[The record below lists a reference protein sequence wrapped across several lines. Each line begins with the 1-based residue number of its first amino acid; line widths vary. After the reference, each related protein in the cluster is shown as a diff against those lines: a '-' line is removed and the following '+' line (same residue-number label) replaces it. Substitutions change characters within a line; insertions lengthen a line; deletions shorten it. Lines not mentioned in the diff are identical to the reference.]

1 MPSRR
6 PPRSPRTA
14 RSPEVAARL
23 ERSRARSKQRREL
36 ARQRERAIHEAVKR
50 YLADW
55 AAITACE
62 TARDHE
68 ITALRQQISDLEA
81 RAASEIA
88 RYRAD
93 QAAAA
98 AVIRDRGATEEDIAD
113 LLEISLKEVRQL
125 LTAARAHRNPTAP
138 QPPSLA
144 AAPTEPSLSGDTAAA
159 SPGPRTP
166 PVTGTTAP
174 GHPPVPRHS
183 LGGDEGRG

>member
-1 MPSRR
+1 MSSRR

-62 TARDHE
+62 TARDHD
-68 ITALRQQISDLEA
+68 IAALRQQISDLEA

-93 QAAAA
+93 QAEAA
-98 AVIRDRGATEEDIAD
+98 AVIRERGGSEEDIAD

-125 LTAARAHRNPTAP
+125 LTAARTHPNPTTP
-138 QPPSLA
+138 QPPVA
-144 AAPTEPSLSGDTAAA
+144 AAA
-159 SPGPRTP
+159 SEPSPSGDPAAASARPRTP
-166 PVTGTTAP
+166 PVTGTAAP
-174 GHPPVPRHS
+174 GEPPVPRHFVD
-183 LGGDEGRG
+183 GDEGRG

>member
-50 YLADW
+50 YLAGW

-68 ITALRQQISDLEA
+68 IAALRQQISDLEA

-93 QAAAA
+93 QAEAA
-98 AVIRDRGATEEDIAD
+98 AVIRERGGSEQDIAD

-125 LTAARAHRNPTAP
+125 LTAARTHPNPTTP
-138 QPPSLA
+138 QRPVA
-144 AAPTEPSLSGDTAAA
+144 AAPSEPSPSGDPAAA
-159 SPGPRTP
+159 WARPLTP
-166 PVTGTTAP
+166 PVTGTAAP
-174 GHPPVPRHS
+174 GEPPVPRHS
-183 LGGDEGRG
+183 VDGDEGRG

>member
-1 MPSRR
+1 MSSRR

-50 YLADW
+50 YLAGW

-62 TARDHE
+62 TARDHD
-68 ITALRQQISDLEA
+68 IAVLRQQISDLEA

-88 RYRAD
+88 GYRAD
-93 QAAAA
+93 QAEAA
-98 AVIRDRGATEEDIAD
+98 AVIRDRGGSEEDIAD

-125 LTAARAHRNPTAP
+125 LTAARAHPNPTAP
-138 QPPSLA
+138 QPPSRA
-144 AAPTEPSLSGDTAAA
+144 AAESEPSLSGDTAAA
-159 SPGPRTP
+159 SPRPGTP
-166 PVTGTTAP
+166 PITGTAAP
-174 GHPPVPRHS
+174 GQPAVPRHS
-183 LGGDEGRG
+183 VDGAEGRE

>member
-1 MPSRR
+1 MSSRH
-6 PPRSPRTA
+6 PPRSPRIA

-50 YLADW
+50 YLACW

-62 TARDHE
+62 TARDRDVA
-68 ITALRQQISDLEA
+68 ALRQQISDLEA

-93 QAAAA
+93 QAEAA
-98 AVIRDRGATEEDIAD
+98 AVIRERGGSEEDIAD

-125 LTAARAHRNPTAP
+125 LTAARTHPNPTTP
-138 QPPSLA
+138 QPPSR
-144 AAPTEPSLSGDTAAA
+144 AAA
-159 SPGPRTP
+159 SSEPSPSGDPAAASARPRTP
-166 PVTGTTAP
+166 PITSTASP
-174 GHPPVPRHS
+174 GEPPVPQHS
-183 LGGDEGRG
+183 VDGDEGRG

>member
-1 MPSRR
+1 MSSRR

-62 TARDHE
+62 TTRDHD
-68 ITALRQQISDLEA
+68 IAALRQQISDLEA

-98 AVIRDRGATEEDIAD
+98 AAIRDRGGSEQDIAD

-125 LTAARAHRNPTAP
+125 LTAARTHPNPTTP
-138 QPPSLA
+138 QPPVT
-144 AAPTEPSLSGDTAAA
+144 AAPSEPSPSGDTAAA
-159 SPGPRTP
+159 SARPRTP
-166 PVTGTTAP
+166 PVTGTAAP
-174 GHPPVPRHS
+174 GEPPVPRHS
-183 LGGDEGRG
+183 VDGDEGRG

>member
-1 MPSRR
+1 MSSRR

-23 ERSRARSKQRREL
+23 DRSRDRSKQRREL

-62 TARDHE
+62 TRRDHD
-68 ITALRQQISDLEA
+68 IAALREQISDLEA

-93 QAAAA
+93 QAEAA
-98 AVIRDRGATEEDIAD
+98 AVIRDHGASEQNIAD
-113 LLEISLKEVRQL
+113 LLEISPKHVRQL
-125 LTAARAHRNPTAP
+125 ITAARAQHPTSP
-138 QPPSLA
+138 QRPSV
-144 AAPTEPSLSGDTAAA
+144 AAPATEQSHSADTATM
-159 SPGPRTP
+159 STGPRTP
-166 PVTGTTAP
+166 PVTGSAAAAEPSFPARSMDISDRRT
-174 GHPPVPRHS
+174 
-183 LGGDEGRG
+183 